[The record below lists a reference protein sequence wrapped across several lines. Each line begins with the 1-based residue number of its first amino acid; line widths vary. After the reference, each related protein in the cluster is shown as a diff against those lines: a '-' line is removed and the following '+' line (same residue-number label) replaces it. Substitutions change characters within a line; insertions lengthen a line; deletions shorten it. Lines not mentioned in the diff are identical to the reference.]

1 MRPVS
6 FYAGAVAAVL
16 LAQVPLSA
24 QTASFTVLSG
34 ASYQPVVAPDSWAV
48 AFGTALAQ
56 TTATAT
62 LDAATGQWPT
72 VLGGTTVQVNGQAAE
87 LYYVSPG
94 QINFLVPDGTAFGSL
109 SVVITNA
116 SGATRSA
123 SVQVQ
128 NTAAGIFSSNSSGSG
143 PGAILN
149 GVTYAAAPFLVVT
162 PQNGGSDLRTR
173 LAVYCSGV
181 RWAGNPTHDTTV
193 TNVAANVT
201 AQGQDPAGNQYTL
214 TVEYAGAAPGFFG
227 LDQVNIV
234 LPAQLDGAGAV
245 SLTITAEGTA
255 SNVVTF
261 LVDTLPA
268 SDIALT
274 SLTLST
280 GEITGGNSATGTV
293 SLNGLAKAG
302 GFPVSLRSSIATL
315 QLPFL
320 VTVAQG
326 QVSAS
331 FTISTST
338 TGIVQNATITA
349 LAGSVSETAALEI
362 DPVSLAQLGS
372 FSVTPLSVQG
382 GTSLTGTLGL
392 TAPAALGGVNVQ
404 VSSDSAA
411 VAPPTSVTIQG
422 NNTSTTFTIPTT
434 TVTTAQ
440 TANLTA
446 TLGNTTLTA
455 QATVVPPLQLTLAA
469 SSVTGGSS
477 VTGTVTLGK
486 AAPASGANITV
497 TSSASTVAQPPA
509 TVNIPAGQTTATFT
523 ITTYTVTAAR
533 TVTITA
539 TYAAGGLLP
548 QSAML
553 TVNPQAAALLQ
564 SLTVA
569 PTTVTGGTSAT
580 GTITLTGPALS
591 GGLVVQLRTSS
602 ILTGVPLS
610 ATVPQ
615 GQTTATFTITT
626 LPVVSAQTVTIT
638 ATAGTVTETATL
650 TVNVN

>member
-1 MRPVS
+1 
-6 FYAGAVAAVL
+6 VAAVL

-56 TTATAT
+56 STATAT
-62 LDAATGQWPT
+62 LDANTGQWPT
-72 VLGGTTVQVNGQAAE
+72 VLGGTTVQVNGQTAE

-94 QINFLVPDGTAFGSL
+94 QINFLVPDGTVFGSL
-109 SVVITNA
+109 SVSITNVA
-116 SGATRSA
+116 SGATETA
-123 SVQVQ
+123 SVDVQ
-128 NTAAGIFSSNSSGSG
+128 NTAAGIFSSNSSGAG

-149 GVTYAAAPFLVVT
+149 GVTYAPAPFLVVT
-162 PQNGGSDLRTR
+162 PENGGSDLRTR

-201 AQGQDPAGNQYTL
+201 VQGQDPAGNRYTF

-245 SLTITAEGTA
+245 SLTIAAEGTA

-261 LVDTLPA
+261 QVGSLPA
-268 SDIALT
+268 SSIAIE

-280 GEITGGNSATGTV
+280 SEITGGNSVTGTV
-293 SLNGLAKAG
+293 SLNGLARAG
-302 GFPVSLRSSIATL
+302 GFPVTLRSSSIPTL
-315 QLPFL
+315 QMPFL

-326 QVSAS
+326 QVSAA
-331 FTISTST
+331 FTISTPT
-338 TGIVQNATITA
+338 TSIVQNATITA
-349 LAGSVSETAALEI
+349 VAGSGSETAALEI
-362 DPVSLAQLGS
+362 DPASLAQLGA
-372 FSVTPLSVQG
+372 FSVTPASVQG
-382 GTSLTGTLGL
+382 GSSLTGTLGL
-392 TAPAALGGVNVQ
+392 TAPAALGGVNIQ
-404 VSSDSAA
+404 ISSDNAA
-411 VAPPTSVTIQG
+411 VTPPASATIQG
-422 NNTSTTFTIPTT
+422 ASSSTTFTIPTT

-446 TLGNTTLTA
+446 TLGNKTLTA
-455 QATVVPPLQLTLAA
+455 QATVVPALQLTLAE

-477 VTGTVTLGK
+477 VTATVTLGK

-509 TVNIPAGQTTATFT
+509 TLNIPAGQTTAAFT
-523 ITTYTVTAAR
+523 ITTYTVTAVR
-533 TVTITA
+533 TVTITV
-539 TYAAGGLLP
+539 TYAAAGLLS
-548 QSAML
+548 QTAML
-553 TVNPQAAALLQ
+553 TVNPQAAAQLQ

-580 GTITLTGPALS
+580 GTITLARPATS
-591 GGLVVQLRTSS
+591 GGFIVQLRTSS
-602 ILTGVPLS
+602 LFTAQVPSLVVV
-610 ATVPQ
+610 AQ

-626 LPVVSAQTVTIT
+626 FAVVSTQAVTIT

-650 TVNVN
+650 TVNAN